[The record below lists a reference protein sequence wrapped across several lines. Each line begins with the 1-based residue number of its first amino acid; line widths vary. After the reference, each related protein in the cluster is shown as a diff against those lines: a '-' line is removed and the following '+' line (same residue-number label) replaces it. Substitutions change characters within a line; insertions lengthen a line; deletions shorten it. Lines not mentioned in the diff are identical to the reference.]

1 MRARSRQPGQ
11 WDKYLLGSVLF
22 LSLLIGGGTASGLYT
37 ETLIE
42 IAAILSAAAILSRP
56 SGQTIPRAILW
67 LIALGLAVFC
77 FQIVPLPGALL
88 DGLRPEVLLV
98 RPWLDGETQSR
109 FVSVGVGRTI
119 ECMLYFAAAA
129 AFFLG
134 VTRLRTEE
142 VYGLV
147 PFFFMGVICNGLAAA
162 IQYSLSDTV
171 AIEGLLPFTI
181 NAGLFANQ
189 NHFSALLFVSIPF
202 VVYYGLFRGHFLSGS
217 LGLTMLLLL
226 LLAAGSRAG
235 ILIGLVITAISVVFL
250 SARSRAG
257 GYGIL
262 AVFIGLSVYTIG
274 AWAKIDAK
282 VVDPAFGRAEFA
294 RTTIDG
300 MKENWVTGVG
310 FGSFPKVYQ
319 IYEKAGMIFRT
330 YVNHAHNDYLELAL
344 EGGIPVVLLMIV
356 YAILLFASSVRIRRE
371 PLQKAAFLSVS
382 FLLVH
387 SLVDYPLRTAALAM
401 TFAYLNAIVFH
412 KGFAERLNQRRE
424 MGEIGHHDEDDLLVP
439 ARTSGPARQGRL
451 AGAGDTR
458 SAPSSGTRLTSHGM
472 KPKHGRLVSGEGT

>member
-1 MRARSRQPGQ
+1 MRERSTRSTE
-11 WDKYLLGSVLF
+11 WEKYLLGSVLF
-22 LSLLIGGGTASGLYT
+22 LSVLIGGGTASGLYT

-42 IAAILSAAAILSRP
+42 IAAIVSAAAIFSRP
-56 SGQTIPRAILW
+56 SGQSIPRLVLW
-67 LIALGLAVFC
+67 LLALAFAVFC
-77 FQIVPLPGALL
+77 FQIVPLPAALL
-88 DGLRPEVLLV
+88 SGLRPEVLLAS
-98 RPWLDGETQSR
+98 PWLAGETRLR

-119 ECMLYFAAAA
+119 ECLLYFAAAA

-134 VTRLRTEE
+134 VTRLRPDQ
-142 VYGLV
+142 VYGLL

-162 IQYSLSDTV
+162 IQYSLSDTI

-202 VVYYGLFRGHFLSGS
+202 VVYYGLFRGHLLSGS
-217 LGLTMLLLL
+217 LGLISLLLL

-235 ILIGLVITAISVVFL
+235 ILIGLAITIISVVFL
-250 SARSRAG
+250 SARSRLG

-262 AVFIGLSVYTIG
+262 AVFIGLSLYTIG
-274 AWAKIDAK
+274 AWTKIDAE

-294 RTTIDG
+294 RTTIAG
-300 MKENWVTGVG
+300 IEENWATGVG
-310 FGSFPKVYQ
+310 FGSFQKVYQ
-319 IYEKAGMIFRT
+319 IYEKGEMIFKP

-344 EGGIPVVLLMIV
+344 EGGVPVVFLVAAYL
-356 YAILLFASSVRIRRE
+356 ILLFASSVRARRD

-401 TFAYLNAIVFH
+401 TFAYMNGIILH
-412 KGFAERLNQRRE
+412 GGFAERLSQKS
-424 MGEIGHHDEDDLLVP
+424 GSTGADDDNLLVP
-439 ARTSGPARQGRL
+439 VRP
-451 AGAGDTR
+451 
-458 SAPSSGTRLTSHGM
+458 
-472 KPKHGRLVSGEGT
+472 

>member
-1 MRARSRQPGQ
+1 MRARSTRSTE
-11 WDKYLLGSVLF
+11 WEKYLLGSVLF
-22 LSLLIGGGTASGLYT
+22 LSVLIGGGTASGLYT

-42 IAAILSAAAILSRP
+42 IAAIVSAAAVFSRP
-56 SGQTIPRAILW
+56 TGQSIPRSVLW
-67 LIALGLAVFC
+67 LLALAFAVFC
-77 FQIVPLPGALL
+77 FQIVPLPATLL
-88 DGLRPEVLLV
+88 SGLRPEVLLAS
-98 RPWLDGETQSR
+98 PWLAGETRLR

-119 ECMLYFAAAA
+119 ECLLYFAAAV

-134 VTRLRTEE
+134 VTRLRPDQ
-142 VYGLV
+142 VYGLL

-202 VVYYGLFRGHFLSGS
+202 VVYYGLFRGHLLSGS
-217 LGLTMLLLL
+217 LGLMSLLLL

-235 ILIGLVITAISVVFL
+235 ILIGLAITIISVVFL
-250 SARSRAG
+250 SARSRLG

-262 AVFIGLSVYTIG
+262 AVFIGLSLYTIG
-274 AWAKIDAK
+274 AWTKIDAE

-294 RTTIDG
+294 RTTIAG
-300 MKENWVTGVG
+300 IEENWATGLG
-310 FGSFPKVYQ
+310 FGSFQKVYQ
-319 IYEKAGMIFRT
+319 IYEKGEMIFKP
-330 YVNHAHNDYLELAL
+330 YVNHAHNDYLELVL
-344 EGGIPVVLLMIV
+344 EGGAPAVFLMTA
-356 YAILLFASSVRIRRE
+356 YLILLFASSVGVRRE

-401 TFAYLNAIVFH
+401 AFAYMNGIIFH
-412 KGFAERLNQRRE
+412 RGFAERLGQKNE
-424 MGEIGHHDEDDLLVP
+424 SIEADYHHDNLPVP
-439 ARTSGPARQGRL
+439 VRPSALAR
-451 AGAGDTR
+451 
-458 SAPSSGTRLTSHGM
+458 
-472 KPKHGRLVSGEGT
+472 